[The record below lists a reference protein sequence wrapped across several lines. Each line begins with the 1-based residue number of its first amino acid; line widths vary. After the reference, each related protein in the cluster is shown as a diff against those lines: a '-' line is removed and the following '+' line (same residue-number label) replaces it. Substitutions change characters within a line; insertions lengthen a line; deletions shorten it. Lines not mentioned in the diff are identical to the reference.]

1 VSHSAPATPTFRS
14 NPLFEK
20 YLESPEHTL
29 PIPTYP
35 IHKHLPKLD
44 FPKLNGENPKIW
56 AKKCEVYFDVFSIP
70 ASLSTR
76 YATLNF
82 TDRAALWNT

>member
-35 IHKHLPKLD
+35 VHKHLPKLD
-44 FPKLNGENPKIW
+44 FLKLNGENPKI
-56 AKKCEVYFDVFSIP
+56 
-70 ASLSTR
+70 
-76 YATLNF
+76 
-82 TDRAALWNT
+82 